1 MLDGFIG
8 YPASWRGTNRI
19 VRVFD
24 FPLPILRQPARKRG
38 TLLQTPQTTTVGLDW
53 FLLPAELHQ
62 PSPFPHPPIHFE
74 FTRTIGRGI
83 ESLLT
88 SGADRRN
95 RRSIRLWKLFTFS
108 IFDIGIF
115 PKFRR
120 WSNGLIR
127 MHRVYAQKLYARTK
141 LWKKKRNRNIVSR
154 ARLNAQFRHTEKQN
168 TS

>member
-24 FPLPILRQPARKRG
+24 FPLPIPTSPETRYAPPNSSDDDGWSRLIFATGRITPALP
-38 TLLQTPQTTTVGLDW
+38 LL
-53 FLLPAELHQ
+53 
-62 PSPFPHPPIHFE
+62 SPTNSFWIYE
-74 FTRTIGRGI
+74 DDRSGI

-95 RRSIRLWKLFTFS
+95 RRSVRLWKLFTFS

-141 LWKKKRNRNIVSR
+141 LWKKKRNRNMVSR

>member
-62 PSPFPHPPIHFE
+62 PSPSLTHQFILNLRGRSVGDRIVVDFRGRSTKSEVDSIMEIIH
-74 FTRTIGRGI
+74 
-83 ESLLT
+83 
-88 SGADRRN
+88 
-95 RRSIRLWKLFTFS
+95 
-108 IFDIGIF
+108 IFHLRYIGIF